1 MRLVNKVIS
10 ESRAAGGRIL
20 SLKTTNV
27 REAAIGLYTKV
38 GFRKVRAYW
47 ANVIPPVMTGIETID
62 FSMKL

>member
-1 MRLVNKVIS
+1 M
-10 ESRAAGGRIL
+10 

-27 REAAIGLYTKV
+27 REAAIGLYMKL

-47 ANVIPPVMTGIETID
+47 TDVTFLRFIPPVMTGIETID